1 MKMDGKK
8 VFCVESGIFT
18 TTGGGYIP
26 EGTTVTVTEV
36 TAPNGYFNK
45 GEIKK
50 VVIKPN
56 ETVKVT
62 LNNKEQLG
70 QVLLA
75 KTGKEFGTTMFNQY
89 YSLKGAV
96 YGIYKEDGTKVTT
109 ITTDEY
115 GKAISSNIKL
125 GKYYTLEETA
135 PAGYVLNQ
143 NKIPFELKYAGQ
155 TVDTAVQSTTVKEVV
170 ITGGFDL
177 VKFGNYDWQTT
188 LASILNPKEI
198 IEKQVVD
205 TNSIES
211 FVESFSKEYFSWQ
224 QSQDSQDKR
233 IEHLKNYLTENL
245 QQLNTEM
252 VRSDIPTS
260 SIVNSFQV
268 WSVTQNNEN
277 AYDVLFSV
285 GQQISEGENKKN
297 IASTYTVTV
306 YVDEVVNMVIIKNP
320 TIDSKP
326 QKASYEPVLSDSDGT
341 VDANTTEEI
350 NSFLDT
356 FFKLY
361 PTATEK
367 ELSYYVSNQ
376 ALDVINKDYV
386 FVELVNPVYTQ
397 VNNQVTAIVT
407 VKYLDKETKVTQ
419 LSQFELTLQKNDN
432 WKIIME

>member
-1 MKMDGKK
+1 MKIKIERKEKPDKPKK
-8 VFCVESGIFT
+8 QKQ
-18 TTGGGYIP
+18 IP
-26 EGTTVTVTEV
+26 TIKVGTH
-36 TAPNGYFNK
+36 
-45 GEIKK
+45 KK
-50 VVIKPN
+50 LMIA
-56 ETVKVT
+56 
-62 LNNKEQLG
+62 LW
-70 QVLLA
+70 VLLI
-75 KTGKEFGTTMFNQY
+75 GRMSF
-89 YSLKGAV
+89 
-96 YGIYKEDGTKVTT
+96 GIYKNFT
-109 ITTDEY
+109 
-115 GKAISSNIKL
+115 AIDIH
-125 GKYYTLEETA
+125 
-135 PAGYVLNQ
+135 
-143 NKIPFELKYAGQ
+143 
-155 TVDTAVQSTTVKEVV
+155 TVHE
-170 ITGGFDL
+170 
-177 VKFGNYDWQTT
+177 
-188 LASILNPKEI
+188 KEI

-233 IEHLKNYLTENL
+233 IERLKNYLTENL

-260 SIVNSFQV
+260 SVVNSFQV
-268 WSVTQNNEN
+268 WSVTQNNED
-277 AYDVLFSV
+277 AYYVLFSV

-306 YVDEVVNMVIIKNP
+306 YVDEVGNMVVIKNP

-432 WKIIME
+432 WKIIIE

>member
-1 MKMDGKK
+1 MQ
-8 VFCVESGIFT
+8 
-18 TTGGGYIP
+18 
-26 EGTTVTVTEV
+26 
-36 TAPNGYFNK
+36 N
-45 GEIKK
+45 
-50 VVIKPN
+50 
-56 ETVKVT
+56 
-62 LNNKEQLG
+62 
-70 QVLLA
+70 
-75 KTGKEFGTTMFNQY
+75 Y
-89 YSLKGAV
+89 Y
-96 YGIYKEDGTKVTT
+96 ER
-109 ITTDEY
+109 
-115 GKAISSNIKL
+115 
-125 GKYYTLEETA
+125 KYYALEETA

-233 IEHLKNYLTENL
+233 IECLKNYLTENL

-306 YVDEVVNMVIIKNP
+306 YVDEVGNMVIIKNP

-376 ALDVINKDYV
+376 AFDVINKDYV

>member
-1 MKMDGKK
+1 M
-8 VFCVESGIFT
+8 
-18 TTGGGYIP
+18 
-26 EGTTVTVTEV
+26 
-36 TAPNGYFNK
+36 
-45 GEIKK
+45 
-50 VVIKPN
+50 
-56 ETVKVT
+56 
-62 LNNKEQLG
+62 
-70 QVLLA
+70 
-75 KTGKEFGTTMFNQY
+75 
-89 YSLKGAV
+89 
-96 YGIYKEDGTKVTT
+96 
-109 ITTDEY
+109 
-115 GKAISSNIKL
+115 
-125 GKYYTLEETA
+125 
-135 PAGYVLNQ
+135 
-143 NKIPFELKYAGQ
+143 PFELKYAGQ

-188 LASILNPKEI
+188 LVSILNPKEI

-233 IEHLKNYLTENL
+233 IERLKNYLTENL

-306 YVDEVVNMVIIKNP
+306 YVDEVGNMVIIKNP
-320 TIDSKP
+320 TIDIKP
-326 QKASYEPVLSDSDGT
+326 QKASYEPVLSDSDRT
-341 VDANTTEEI
+341 VDTNTTEEI

>member
-18 TTGGGYIP
+18 TTGGCYIP

-125 GKYYTLEETA
+125 GKYYALEETA

-211 FVESFSKEYFSWQ
+211 FVESFSKEYFS
-224 QSQDSQDKR
+224 
-233 IEHLKNYLTENL
+233 
-245 QQLNTEM
+245 
-252 VRSDIPTS
+252 
-260 SIVNSFQV
+260 
-268 WSVTQNNEN
+268 
-277 AYDVLFSV
+277 
-285 GQQISEGENKKN
+285 
-297 IASTYTVTV
+297 
-306 YVDEVVNMVIIKNP
+306 
-320 TIDSKP
+320 
-326 QKASYEPVLSDSDGT
+326 
-341 VDANTTEEI
+341 
-350 NSFLDT
+350 
-356 FFKLY
+356 
-361 PTATEK
+361 
-367 ELSYYVSNQ
+367 
-376 ALDVINKDYV
+376 
-386 FVELVNPVYTQ
+386 
-397 VNNQVTAIVT
+397 
-407 VKYLDKETKVTQ
+407 
-419 LSQFELTLQKNDN
+419 
-432 WKIIME
+432 

>member
-1 MKMDGKK
+1 MKIKIERKEKPDKPKK
-8 VFCVESGIFT
+8 QKQ
-18 TTGGGYIP
+18 IP
-26 EGTTVTVTEV
+26 TIKVGTH
-36 TAPNGYFNK
+36 
-45 GEIKK
+45 KK
-50 VVIKPN
+50 LTIA
-56 ETVKVT
+56 
-62 LNNKEQLG
+62 LW
-70 QVLLA
+70 VLLI
-75 KTGKEFGTTMFNQY
+75 GSMSF
-89 YSLKGAV
+89 
-96 YGIYKEDGTKVTT
+96 GIYKNFT
-109 ITTDEY
+109 
-115 GKAISSNIKL
+115 AIDMH
-125 GKYYTLEETA
+125 
-135 PAGYVLNQ
+135 
-143 NKIPFELKYAGQ
+143 
-155 TVDTAVQSTTVKEVV
+155 TVHE
-170 ITGGFDL
+170 
-177 VKFGNYDWQTT
+177 
-188 LASILNPKEI
+188 KEI

-233 IEHLKNYLTENL
+233 IERLKNYLTENL

-306 YVDEVVNMVIIKNP
+306 YVDEVGNMVIIKNP